1 MSDIYKLINPE
12 TGEEQLLVSKEYV
25 DLRIRALKDAF
36 SSHIKNIDNAHSDI
50 NDDTVKSA
58 ALLDNMIENLVDNG
72 KYIVMNDEET
82 MQTARSQFISSQK
95 IRYSYMVSIYDYT
108 NNMLGFVLAEYDHVY
123 TKNESDKEY
132 AALRE
137 LADKIAPILSFSE
150 YSKLTLSTL
159 NQ

>member
-1 MSDIYKLINPE
+1 MLEISLSILI
-12 TGEEQLLVSKEYV
+12 SY
-25 DLRIRALKDAF
+25 I
-36 SSHIKNIDNAHSDI
+36 
-50 NDDTVKSA
+50 
-58 ALLDNMIENLVDNG
+58 LDNMIENLVDNG

-82 MQTARSQFISSQK
+82 MQTARSQFISSSK

-108 NNMLGFVLAEYDHVY
+108 NNMLGFVLAEYVY

-132 AALRE
+132 AALKE

-159 NQ
+159 DQ